1 MFRSGYVAIL
11 GLPNVGK
18 STLLNAILGEKL
30 AIVSAKPQTT
40 RHKIVGI
47 LNLAHAQILLLDT
60 PGIHSSTKLLNEAM
74 VQNALQ
80 ALGDADVVLHLV
92 FPDKRLDKH
101 DFAIA
106 EQAHQQKKPYLV
118 LINRVDAVDKD
129 RLLPKIQEI
138 HETLKPEAIIPVSA
152 LKSDGLDAVVAEI
165 EKRLP
170 EGPAYF
176 PTDIYTE
183 HDMRFLA
190 SEIVRE
196 KAMQLLHQEI
206 PYQLATAVED
216 FKDEPKLARISVTV
230 FVEKDS
236 QKPIVI
242 GKGGATLKKIG
253 ELARLEIQK
262 MVGKKVFLELFVKVQ
277 EGWTTD
283 ANRLKELGILKTD

>member
-18 STLLNAILGEKL
+18 STLLNALLGEKL
-30 AIVSAKPQTT
+30 AIVSDKPQTT
-40 RHKIVGI
+40 RHKILGI
-47 LNLAHAQILLLDT
+47 LNLKAAQILLLDT
-60 PGIHSSTKLLNEAM
+60 PGIHSSAKLLNEAM

-92 FPDKRLDKH
+92 FPDKNLDRH
-101 DFAIA
+101 DLAIA
-106 EQAHQQKKPYLV
+106 EQARQNGKPYLL
-118 LINRVDAVDKD
+118 LINRVDAVAKD
-129 RLLPKIQEI
+129 RLLPRIQEI
-138 HETLKPEAIIPVSA
+138 QERLKPDEIIPISA
-152 LKSDGLDAVVAEI
+152 LKADGLDRVVAEI

-216 FKDEPKLARISVTV
+216 FKDEPKLARIHVTI

-242 GKGGATLKKIG
+242 GKGGEMLKKIG
-253 ELARLEIQK
+253 QQAREEIQK

-283 ANRLKELGILKTD
+283 ANKLKELGIIKAE